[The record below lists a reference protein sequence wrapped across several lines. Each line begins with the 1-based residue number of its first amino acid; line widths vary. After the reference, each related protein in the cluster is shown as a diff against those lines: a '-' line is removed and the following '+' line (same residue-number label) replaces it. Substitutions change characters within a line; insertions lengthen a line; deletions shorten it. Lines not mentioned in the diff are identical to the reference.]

1 MRAALHS
8 QIRILKLAYL
18 SAQYVKSLKST
29 YLVRVLTLTI
39 VRTSQHW
46 LALHLL
52 VRTSIKPMV
61 KIRTLPELRFRFRWN
76 LGRYRFIWPVP
87 DWYRFYLDNRFSMF
101 CTNNLPASQH
111 HVPPSAS
118 VPWLD
123 HVYPSS
129 SQTVSRAT
137 LQFPDCITCCPPV
150 PRLYHVLPSSSQNV
164 SRAPHNIT
172 FGDT

>member
-1 MRAALHS
+1 MPQSTPSKYVSSILMAQLSALIRRALHS
-8 QIRILKLAYL
+8 RIRILKLAYFNL
-18 SAQYVKSLKST
+18 SPQYVKSLKST

-61 KIRTLPELRFRFRWN
+61 KIRTRPEFRCRFRWN
-76 LGRYRFIWPVP
+76 LGRYQFIWPVP

-101 CTNNLPASQH
+101 CTNASQH
-111 HVPPSAS
+111 HVPPS

-123 HVYPSS
+123 HVQCAP
-129 SQTVSRAT
+129 
-137 LQFPDCITCCPPV
+137 LQFSDCITCYPPV
-150 PRLYHVLPSSSQNV
+150 PRLYHVLPSSSQTV
-164 SRAPHNIT
+164 
-172 FGDT
+172 